1 MREEGSADMENA
13 VSEPSVGEERSPAG
27 SENSLEGGPEPST
40 SDLQSPE
47 GTTSPEG
54 TGSLKWTGLSEGAM
68 PPEGTTS
75 QVRTK
80 PPMSDFW
87 LVLALFVAF
96 RLLTLFLLRPGG
108 FIRDWSDFD
117 TYLGIAAI
125 SDYGLYPFWHYW
137 LEWPPL

>member
-1 MREEGSADMENA
+1 
-13 VSEPSVGEERSPAG
+13 
-27 SENSLEGGPEPST
+27 
-40 SDLQSPE
+40 
-47 GTTSPEG
+47 
-54 TGSLKWTGLSEGAM
+54 M

-137 LEWPPL
+137 LEWPPLIPWRPRPECATAWTTPKRT